1 MRIYRTFVM
10 LMCCLLPVTAQAQSL
25 LLDAEAMDYLK
36 TMATPLLKAADIPP
50 ETTQIF
56 IINSPQIN
64 AFVTPERRIY
74 FYTGLIEKAE
84 NYNQLQGVLAHEIG
98 HIKGRHHLKAMAMQ
112 DKMKWPALIGAI
124 VGVGAMAA
132 AGGGAAGQAILTAG
146 LATSATNTLK
156 FTRGQEQQADQIGLQ
171 LLNSTQ
177 TSPLGLAQFFNILQ
191 VESTLFARTPPAYLL
206 THPMPSARLDFI
218 RQYLPKLDTATPD
231 QARID
236 EFNRIK
242 AKIMAFTNT
251 PGQTLRQYMQDTS
264 ETALYAKTVAYALQG
279 KKKESYNLINQLIAK
294 RPNDY
299 FYRELKA
306 QLLVDHGD
314 VKEAVDIYSEIIKE
328 REDLPLVQLQYADA
342 LVAMNKAS
350 EALPYYHRVL
360 RVFPEWGGIHRRL
373 GVAYGK
379 SGEMAASHISLTQEA
394 ILDKK
399 LEEAQLHLN
408 TAAKYLDTANAATK
422 QRFALLKEALAEA
435 RDE

>member
-1 MRIYRTFVM
+1 MRIYRLLAM

-36 TMATPLLKAADIPP
+36 TMATPLLKAANVPP
-50 ETTQIF
+50 ETAQVF
-56 IINSPQIN
+56 IINDPQIN

-74 FYTGLIEKAE
+74 FYTGLIDKAE
-84 NYNQLQGVLAHEIG
+84 NYNQLEGVLAHEIG
-98 HIKGRHHLKAMAMQ
+98 HIKGRHHLKAMAVQ
-112 DKMKWPALIGAI
+112 DKMKWPALIGTI

-132 AGGGAAGQAILTAG
+132 AGANAAGQAILTAG

-171 LLNSTQ
+171 LLKSTQ

-218 RQYLPKLDTATPD
+218 KQYLPKSESNTLDETKTETFK
-231 QARID
+231 RV
-236 EFNRIK
+236 K
-242 AKIMAFTNT
+242 AKIMALTST

-264 ETALYAKTVAYALQG
+264 ETALYAKTIAYALQG
-279 KKKESYNLINQLIAK
+279 KKKESYNLINQLIK
-294 RPNDY
+294 SHPDDY
-299 FYRELKA
+299 FYQELKA
-306 QLLVDHGD
+306 QLLVDHGE
-314 VKEAVDIYSEIIKE
+314 VKEAIDIYSKISKE
-328 REDLPLVQLQYADA
+328 REDLPLVHLQYADA
-342 LVAMNKAS
+342 LVAIDKAN

-360 RVFPEWGGIHRRL
+360 RIFPEWGSIHHRL

-379 SGEMAASHISLTQEA
+379 AGELAASHISLSQEA

-399 LEEAQLHLN
+399 LDEAQLHLN
-408 TAAKYLDTANAATK
+408 TAAQYLDTANAATK
-422 QRFALLKEALAEA
+422 QRFTLLKEALADA